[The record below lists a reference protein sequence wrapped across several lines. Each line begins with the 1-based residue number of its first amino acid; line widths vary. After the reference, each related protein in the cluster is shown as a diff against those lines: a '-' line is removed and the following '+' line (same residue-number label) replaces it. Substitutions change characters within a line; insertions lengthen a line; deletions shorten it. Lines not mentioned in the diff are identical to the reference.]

1 MNCFIKYFFP
11 LVYVVHQ
18 HFVEDKYLVLETTQ
32 LNSNQSVNLN
42 FGQKFFLLLI
52 GILNIFLWI
61 LISPIIL
68 IIIFSIYLSLII
80 INNSLYPLIAFF
92 SPLMLF
98 SNFCLTFPC
107 SYYYRHPSLYIST
120 SIVKLS

>member
-68 IIIFSIYLSLII
+68 IIILIFI
-80 INNSLYPLIAFF
+80 FCLILASPLI
-92 SPLMLF
+92 LI
-98 SNFCLTFPC
+98 CLPC
-107 SYYYRHPSLYIST
+107 IILCCYYACNYLNDMGHSAN
-120 SIVKLS
+120 